1 MDQDGAAPLRGDA
14 PADECGHS
22 GRQEERAMTAS
33 HHMSAAPGAD
43 GRAAILHHLP
53 SIMAALAVIGLGV
66 AAYDSVM
73 VYAGQ
78 PLWCPPPIDGCN
90 VVAASPYARILGLP
104 VGYYGVAFYLGML
117 GLALLLAVAPL
128 SRALRLAAVLG
139 TGTGVL
145 FSLYFMVLE
154 IAFIHAFCIYCLVSA
169 VTTLLL
175 AAAALAHAGA
185 TRLWAALP
193 SVVRR

>member
-1 MDQDGAAPLRGDA
+1 
-14 PADECGHS
+14 
-22 GRQEERAMTAS
+22 MTS
-33 HHMSAAPGAD
+33 HHMYAAPGAD
-43 GRAAILHHLP
+43 GRAAILDRLP
-53 SIMAALAVIGLGV
+53 SAMAVLALIGLGV

-90 VVAASPYARILGLP
+90 VVAASPYARMLGLP

-117 GLALLLAVAPL
+117 GLALLLVAAPL

-139 TGTGVL
+139 TGIGVL
-145 FSLYFMVLE
+145 FSLYFMALQ

-175 AAAALAHAGA
+175 AAVALANARA
-185 TRLWAALP
+185 TRLWAAP
-193 SVVRR
+193 PTEARG

>member
-1 MDQDGAAPLRGDA
+1 MTDAAIP
-14 PADECGHS
+14 
-22 GRQEERAMTAS
+22 GRQQERAMTALQPKY
-33 HHMSAAPGAD
+33 AAPGAP
-43 GRAAILHHLP
+43 GRRAAILDHLP
-53 SIMAALAVIGLGV
+53 GAMAALALIGLGV
-66 AAYDSVM
+66 ATYDSVM

-90 VVAASPYARILGLP
+90 VVAASPYARMLGLP
-104 VGYYGVAFYLGML
+104 VGYYGVVFYLGIL
-117 GLALLLAVAPL
+117 GLALLLAAAPL

-145 FSLYFMVLE
+145 FSLYFMALQ

-175 AAAALAHAGA
+175 AAAALAHGGA
-185 TRLWAALP
+185 TRSRAAP
-193 SVVRR
+193 APAARR

>member
-1 MDQDGAAPLRGDA
+1 
-14 PADECGHS
+14 
-22 GRQEERAMTAS
+22 MTS
-33 HHMSAAPGAD
+33 HHIYAAPGAD
-43 GRAAILHHLP
+43 RRGAILDRLP
-53 SIMAALAVIGLGV
+53 SAMAGLALIGLGV

-90 VVAASPYARILGLP
+90 VVAASPYARMLALP
-104 VGYYGVAFYLGML
+104 VGYYGVAFYLGIL
-117 GLALLLAVAPL
+117 GLALSLAVAPL

-145 FSLYFMVLE
+145 FSLYFMALQ

-175 AAAALAHAGA
+175 AAAALAHAKA
-185 TRLWAALP
+185 TRLWAAFA

>member
-1 MDQDGAAPLRGDA
+1 LAAHEEKAMTPSRHMYAAPA
-14 PADECGHS
+14 
-22 GRQEERAMTAS
+22 
-33 HHMSAAPGAD
+33 AD
-43 GRAAILHHLP
+43 GRAAILDHLP
-53 SIMAALAVIGLGV
+53 SAMAVLALVGLGV

-90 VVAASPYARILGLP
+90 VVAASPYARTLGLP

-117 GLALLLAVAPL
+117 GLALSLAVAPL

-139 TGTGVL
+139 TVIGVL
-145 FSLYFMVLE
+145 FSLYFMVLQ
-154 IAFIHAFCIYCLVSA
+154 IAFIRAFCIYCLVSA

-175 AAAALAHAGA
+175 AAAALAHARA
-185 TRLWAALP
+185 TRLWEALP
-193 SVVRR
+193 TEARR